1 VAHLAVAI
9 PPGFPPPP
17 TFWNECPLEELD
29 RVWKEGKMPGE
40 RERSRVIREALKLED
55 NRRFLRSL
63 PAFKTAPK
71 LPSEIREKLRR
82 LEAAERNR
90 RRRP

>member
-1 VAHLAVAI
+1 
-9 PPGFPPPP
+9 
-17 TFWNECPLEELD
+17 
-29 RVWKEGKMPGE
+29 MPGE

-55 NRRFLRSL
+55 NKRFLRSL
-63 PAFKTAPK
+63 PALKTAPK